1 MHFTVDFFFLFWY
14 TERVEKMRKDFY
26 CMSKK
31 KRRNAP
37 HRAGNGNNK
46 KTAKKN
52 ASFEMQSWMR
62 IALIAVAVLVVAGI
76 VFLALPRTQ
85 YAYIEIE
92 NYGTIEV
99 ELYDEVAP
107 ITVKN
112 FVKLAKNGFY
122 DGLTFHRIIKG
133 FMMQGGCPKGDGTGG
148 QTDRNGKEINIK
160 GEFSVNGVQN
170 NLSHTRGVISM
181 ARSADPYYDSASS
194 QFFIMHETNTSL
206 DGKYAAFGRV
216 LKGMEIVDKICEDV
230 PQGENGKVLSE
241 DQPVIKT
248 IRIKTRIG

>member
-1 MHFTVDFFFLFWY
+1 
-14 TERVEKMRKDFY
+14 
-26 CMSKK
+26 MSKK
-31 KRRNAP
+31 KRNAS
-37 HRAGNGNNK
+37 RRVGNANNK
-46 KTAKKN
+46 RTAKKN
-52 ASFEMQSWMR
+52 ASFEGQSWVR
-62 IALIAVAVLVVAGI
+62 IALILVAVLVVAGI